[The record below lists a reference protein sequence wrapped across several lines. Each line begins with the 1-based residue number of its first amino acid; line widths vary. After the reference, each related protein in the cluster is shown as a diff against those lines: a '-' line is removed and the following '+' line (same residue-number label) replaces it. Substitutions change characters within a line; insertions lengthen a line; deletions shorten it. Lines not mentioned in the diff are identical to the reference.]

1 MRNRWIGI
9 GFVLVGLVSAAGLA
23 LVVSSPGLATGV
35 MGADAPSRI
44 PKPASSFSATFRDI
58 GGTEVQGTSLVTFN
72 GEVFLYGRYGAGQV
86 TIPFERITEIRIEKA
101 TDPLKRTAVVTLNDG
116 GDPVRVELED
126 DTAWYAR
133 TRFGNYKAEVRELAS
148 ARGFQRVQTG
158 APAGQ

>member
-1 MRNRWIGI
+1 MLECSLF
-9 GFVLVGLVSAAGLA
+9 FVVAAMIQYA
-23 LVVSSPGLATGV
+23 ATNYL
-35 MGADAPSRI
+35 
-44 PKPASSFSATFRDI
+44 FR
-58 GGTEVQGTSLVTFN
+58 L
-72 GEVFLYGRYGAGQV
+72 QV
-86 TIPFERITEIRIEKA
+86 RIEKA

-148 ARGFQRVQTG
+148 VRGFQRVQTG